1 METHQKVSSILY
13 EIKLKE
19 SQIRSVKENIDI
31 LKDEVEILKLEE
43 MWCYD
48 SKGKRI
54 VPTAEEQAAEISQKL
69 AEYPHLVE

>member
-31 LKDEVEILKLEE
+31 LKDVSLFIE
-43 MWCYD
+43 M
-48 SKGKRI
+48 
-54 VPTAEEQAAEISQKL
+54 
-69 AEYPHLVE
+69 

>member
-1 METHQKVSSILY
+1 
-13 EIKLKE
+13 
-19 SQIRSVKENIDI
+19 
-31 LKDEVEILKLEE
+31 

-69 AEYPHLVE
+69 AEYPHLVEGMFVYPPLSN